1 MSVTKINQF
10 RNTQNVFFFLRVNQ
24 SLMFFFQPT
33 FVLSKLDPED
43 AAYFHLPIN
52 TRSITRVQRLIME
65 TNYGVELKPKRPTVA
80 QHGTIA

>member
-1 MSVTKINQF
+1 M
-10 RNTQNVFFFLRVNQ
+10 
-24 SLMFFFQPT
+24 
-33 FVLSKLDPED
+33 LSKLDPED